1 MIKKILY
8 IALLVCIII
17 FALCDIVNTFYFSI
31 NGGYLFWIVPWVTIL
46 LFFVVIVILRFEK
59 KIKNKLYLNLCDV
72 ITFLVF
78 ANLALSFL
86 FLIPRGMDINRQK
99 ELNEPTHICSGYV
112 TNKKR
117 GHIIEYSLN
126 GEMRHYYQFNI
137 KNNYENSCHLLK
149 INEIYSNTG
158 ETIDDYPS
166 YLQELYC
173 FDGVPYSK
181 LNKIKNLKVV
191 EKGFLG
197 TISNKKVWNN
207 TRFISCVVF
216 KELNNICFYEALQ
229 SDKYIWASYNS
240 RLHEGDSVLIKFS
253 TENVAFFNI
262 YKEKPTKEEYDMCLN
277 NEGVSLSDSLN
288 FSCPVK
294 YQLKSKFIKIE
305 IEKTSNDISIADIFG
320 SRYREFIIPEIELDS
335 FCH

>member
-78 ANLALSFL
+78 ANLVLSFL

-117 GHIIEYSLN
+117 GHIVEYFLN
-126 GEMRHYYQFNI
+126 GEKRHYYQYTI
-137 KNNYENSCHLLK
+137 HNNYENSCHLLK

-158 ETIDDYPS
+158 ETIEDYPS

-181 LNKIKNLKVV
+181 LNKINNLKVV

-197 TISNKKVWNN
+197 IISDKNAWNN
-207 TRFISCVVF
+207 TRFISCVVV
-216 KELNNICFYEALQ
+216 KELDNICFYEALQ
-229 SDKYIWASYNS
+229 SDRYIWASYNS

-253 TENVAFFNI
+253 TENVAYFNI

-277 NEGVSLSDSLN
+277 NEGVSLSDSLS
-288 FSCPVK
+288 FSCSVK

>member
-1 MIKKILY
+1 MIKKILCF
-8 IALLVCIII
+8 ILLVGIMI
-17 FALCDIVNTFYFSI
+17 FSLCDFINTFFYFI
-31 NGGYLFWIVPWVTIL
+31 KGVCLFWVVPWVTIL
-46 LFFVVIVILRFEK
+46 LFFIEFVIFCFIK
-59 KIKNKLYLNLCDV
+59 KIENKLYLGLCYV
-72 ITFLVF
+72 IEFLVLT
-78 ANLALSFL
+78 NVIMSFS
-86 FLIPRGMDINRQK
+86 FIIPREIEKKKQK
-99 ELNEPTHICSGYV
+99 KLNVPTHICSGYV
-112 TNKKR
+112 TNQKR

-126 GEMRHYYQFNI
+126 GETRHYYQFNI

-149 INEIYSNTG
+149 INEAYCDTG

-253 TENVAFFNI
+253 TENVTFFNI

-294 YQLKSKFIKIE
+294 YQLKSKLIKIE
-305 IEKTSNDISIADIFG
+305 IEKTSNDISIAEIFG

-335 FCH
+335 FSQ

>member
-1 MIKKILY
+1 MGY
-8 IALLVCIII
+8 NPLVFC
-17 FALCDIVNTFYFSI
+17 CDCNSS
-31 NGGYLFWIVPWVTIL
+31 
-46 LFFVVIVILRFEK
+46 LRK

-117 GHIIEYSLN
+117 GHIVEYFLN
-126 GEMRHYYQFNI
+126 GEKRHYYQYTI
-137 KNNYENSCHLLK
+137 HNNYENSCHLLK

-158 ETIDDYPS
+158 ETIEDYPS

-181 LNKIKNLKVV
+181 LNKINNLKVV

-197 TISNKKVWNN
+197 IISDKNAWNN
-207 TRFISCVVF
+207 TRFISCVVV
-216 KELNNICFYEALQ
+216 KELDNICFYEALQ
-229 SDKYIWASYNS
+229 SDRYIWASYNS

-253 TENVAFFNI
+253 TENVAYFNI
-262 YKEKPTKEEYDMCLN
+262 YKEKPTKEEYNTCLN
-277 NEGVSLSDSLN
+277 KDGVSLNDDLSASCSDTYRLE
-288 FSCPVK
+288 
-294 YQLKSKFIKIE
+294 SKLIKIE
-305 IEKTSNDISIADIFG
+305 IEKTSDNITITDLFG
-320 SRYREFIIPEIELDS
+320 SRYREYIIPKIELDS
-335 FCH
+335 VYP

>member
-1 MIKKILY
+1 MSFSF
-8 IALLVCIII
+8 IIPREI
-17 FALCDIVNTFYFSI
+17 
-31 NGGYLFWIVPWVTIL
+31 
-46 LFFVVIVILRFEK
+46 EK
-59 KIKNKLYLNLCDV
+59 KKQKKLNV
-72 ITFLVF
+72 
-78 ANLALSFL
+78 
-86 FLIPRGMDINRQK
+86 
-99 ELNEPTHICSGYV
+99 PTHICSGYV
-112 TNKKR
+112 TNQKR

-126 GEMRHYYQFNI
+126 GETRHYYQFNI

-149 INEIYSNTG
+149 INEAYSDTG

-277 NEGVSLSDSLN
+277 NEGVSLSDSLS
-288 FSCPVK
+288 FSCSVK

>member
-8 IALLVCIII
+8 ITLLVCIII

-117 GHIIEYSLN
+117 GHIVEYFLN
-126 GEMRHYYQFNI
+126 GEKRHYYQYTI
-137 KNNYENSCHLLK
+137 HNNYENSCHLLK

-158 ETIDDYPS
+158 ETIEDYPS

-173 FDGVPYSK
+173 FDGVHYSK
-181 LNKIKNLKVV
+181 LNKINNLKVV

-197 TISNKKVWNN
+197 IISDKNAWNN
-207 TRFISCVVF
+207 TRFISCVVV
-216 KELNNICFYEALQ
+216 KELDNICFYEALQ
-229 SDKYIWASYNS
+229 SDRYIWASYNS

-253 TENVAFFNI
+253 TENVAYFNI
-262 YKEKPTKEEYDMCLN
+262 YKEKPTKEEYNTCLN
-277 NEGVSLSDSLN
+277 KDGVSLNDDLSASCSDTYRLE
-288 FSCPVK
+288 
-294 YQLKSKFIKIE
+294 SKLIKIE
-305 IEKTSNDISIADIFG
+305 IEKTSDNITITDLFG
-320 SRYREFIIPEIELDS
+320 SRYREYIIPKIELDS
-335 FCH
+335 VYP